1 MTDKDAWWKA
11 LVARRERLKGV
22 LGRRIG
28 GGPADESDH
37 FYVCEK
43 CGQAVDMRDLH
54 AVIHH
59 ESEGHEPLPTN

>member
-22 LGRRIG
+22 FGKRIG
-28 GGPADESDH
+28 GEPDDESEH
-37 FYVCEK
+37 FYVCAE
-43 CGQAVDMRDLH
+43 CGQTVDMRDLH

-59 ESEGHEPLPTN
+59 ESEGHEAMPTN